1 MLPDGHTRRAPCMR
15 SCAHL
20 SGALWLWTIVTAVC
34 ICLHF
39 VPDARAQFGW
49 HAPPAEHAW
58 WSLLSTHFVHL
69 GAAHLAAN
77 IAALSMICA
86 TAQVLQRGGLL
97 AGLFAGALAAVS
109 LGLVAGPWD
118 IAWYVGLSGVLY
130 GCFGGLVA
138 ELCAEPAPIRWLG
151 WTLLLGAAV
160 KLGLELGA
168 GVGSMGVLGIPTAP
182 PAHLY
187 GFCGG
192 LLTAA
197 VARSRRRRS

>member
-1 MLPDGHTRRAPCMR
+1 MR

-20 SGALWLWTIVTAVC
+20 SSAFWLWTIVTAACV
-34 ICLHF
+34 CLHF
-39 VPDARAQFGW
+39 LPDAQAQFGW
-49 HAPPAEHAW
+49 RAPPDEHAS

-86 TAQVLQRGGLL
+86 TAQVLERGGLL
-97 AGLFAGALAAVS
+97 IVLFAGALAAVS

-130 GCFGGLVA
+130 GCFGGLAA
-138 ELCAEPAPIRWLG
+138 ELCSESAPARWLG
-151 WTLLLGAAV
+151 WTLLLGAGL
-160 KLGLELGA
+160 KLWLELAA
-168 GVGSMGVLGIPTAP
+168 GVGSLGVLGIPTAP

-192 LLTAA
+192 LLTAIA
-197 VARSRRRRS
+197 ARARRRRS